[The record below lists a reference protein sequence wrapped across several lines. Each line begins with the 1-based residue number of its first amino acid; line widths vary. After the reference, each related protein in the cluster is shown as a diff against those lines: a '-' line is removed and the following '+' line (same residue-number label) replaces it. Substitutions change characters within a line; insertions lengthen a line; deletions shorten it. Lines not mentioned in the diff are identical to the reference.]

1 MNTTQPVSK
10 PQTEVFHLNDAD
22 GWELK
27 RVHKYRGP
35 FTSISP
41 IRTSYTLDWDP
52 DILDLLGDISKG
64 ARDLFLEIKRHMN
77 FATYIAVL
85 PNQELTQSQINK
97 RSQAIQ
103 ELESTGYGL
112 ARRVPQSGLTNI
124 AGHDFRFKPST
135 FILSPEYIYPSPK
148 FEDEIKN
155 VWNQCRSI
163 RNGKTSVTP

>member
-1 MNTTQPVSK
+1 MSNIQPTSP
-10 PQTEVFHLNDAD
+10 PQTEVFHLNDAY

-27 RVHKYRGP
+27 RVNKNRGP

-41 IRTSYTLDWDP
+41 IRTKYTIGWEP
-52 DILDLLGDISKG
+52 DVLDLLGDLSKC
-64 ARDLFLEIKRHMN
+64 ARDLFLEIKRNMD
-77 FATYIAVL
+77 FRTYIAVL
-85 PNQELTQSQINK
+85 PNDELTQSQKNK

-112 ARRVPQSGLTNI
+112 AQRVPQSGLTNI

-148 FEDEIKN
+148 FEDEIQN
-155 VWNQCRSI
+155 VWSQCKVMRNIQPSI
-163 RNGKTSVTP
+163 TP